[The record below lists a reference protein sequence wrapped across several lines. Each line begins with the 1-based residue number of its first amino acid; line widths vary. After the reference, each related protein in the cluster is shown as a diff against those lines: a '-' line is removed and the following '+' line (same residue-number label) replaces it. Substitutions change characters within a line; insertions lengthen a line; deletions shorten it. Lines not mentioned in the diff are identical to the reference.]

1 MKIKNN
7 SSVIIISSNA
17 TVTIPVND
25 GIGTYVNVVCH
36 DGSSYHIGKQCYK
49 TLEAVFLEEHSTVVC
64 DAPEIL
70 D

>member
-17 TVTIPVND
+17 TVTIPVSD
-25 GIGTYVNVVCH
+25 GIGVYVNVVCH
-36 DGSSYHIGKQCYK
+36 DGSSYHISKRCYE
-49 TLEAVFLEEHSTVVC
+49 TLEAVFLEEHSTVVS
-64 DAPEIL
+64 DGPEIL